1 MTTDIDRLVV
11 ENDDKAQQFRLNIDG
26 QVALIQYALSNGTI
40 LFTHTEVPPA
50 LEGKGLAARLAKT
63 ALEYARDHK
72 LAVVPRCQYVASYI
86 RKHPE
91 FAPLVKPDTRP

>member
-1 MTTDIDRLVV
+1 MSGDIDGLVV
-11 ENDDKAQQFRLNIDG
+11 ENDEKAQQFRLRVDG
-26 QVALIQYALSNGTI
+26 QVALIEYSRSNGTI
-40 LFTHTEVPPA
+40 IFKHTEVPPA
-50 LEGKGLAARLAKT
+50 LEGKGLAGKLARA

-91 FAPLVKPDTRP
+91 FQPLVKAEERS

>member
-1 MTTDIDRLVV
+1 MSTDLDGLVV
-11 ENDDKAQQFRLNIDG
+11 RNDEKAQQFRLEVDG
-26 QVALIQYALSNGTI
+26 QVALIQYARSNGTI
-40 LFTHTEVPPA
+40 LFSHTEVPPA
-50 LEGKGLAARLAKT
+50 LEGKGLAAKLART

-91 FAPLVKPDTRP
+91 FEPLVKKDARS

>member
-1 MTTDIDRLVV
+1 MSSDNAIKDLVV
-11 ENDDKAQQFRLNIDG
+11 ENDEKAQQFRLRLDG
-26 QVALIQYALSNGTI
+26 QVARIEYSRTDDTI
-40 LFTHTEVPPA
+40 VFKHTEVPPA
-50 LEGKGLAARLAKT
+50 LEGKGIAGKLAQA

-91 FAPLVKPDTRP
+91 FQPLVKPV